1 MRLELHGTEN
11 NMADTPKPQKI
22 KANAAKATDT
32 AAADEGASLAGA
44 THKAPPPGASGKKG
58 KLLPKNKHRL
68 PRRQKKVQH
77 KAAARL

>member
-1 MRLELHGTEN
+1 
-11 NMADTPKPQKI
+11 MADTPNPEKKI
-22 KANAAKATDT
+22 KTNAAKAADST
-32 AAADEGASLAGA
+32 ADEGASLAGA
-44 THKAPPPGASGKKG
+44 THEAPPPGTSGKKG